1 MSRRLR
7 CFVTLLLILGIVG
20 GAALAQE
27 AELRFGQL
35 SAEII
40 YPAGLHTSLELLTI
54 PETLSAVTLEIVFG
68 DRQRETLTLIPS
80 EIAQPR
86 DADGTLLTFDYR
98 FSLETLPRW
107 FENLE
112 VHWKIT
118 WADGVEQEAATS
130 LPFTDARA
138 LWVQAFDPSGQI
150 ELVVLDGINLN
161 ASQIPVA
168 TLPARRTPVDPNTAP
183 TPENRAS
190 QIASG
195 LWSVYELLTA
205 QTGLR
210 PTFRWLVYV
219 PPLTPDCAKNSEG
232 QSVGISPSG
241 EIVLP
246 CDEAV
251 AAAILRESG
260 LDWVPVDQAS
270 FDQIES
276 QLTSRMVAPFYAA
289 LWTDQ
294 SIPAW
299 FRNGFEQFVSRTP
312 KGDSLAPLQLAAR
325 TNRLYPLTE
334 AQPTE
339 PEAARLWSAQSYGL
353 VLYLASRLGV
363 QGVFDLVRDMGT
375 AESFDALLRTRLSRS
390 ANQLR
395 ADFER
400 WLFSEAASTA
410 FNLSLYQGPTPTPTV
425 TRTPQPTI
433 TPSAT
438 RTLTATPSA
447 TVTGVLSPTP
457 TQTRTASIT
466 PTRAPATVTPR
477 PPGSLPTIAP
487 TAAPAPQGV
496 QVENPG
502 LTAAIVVVGLALI
515 AGLIVFLVRRR

>member
-1 MSRRLR
+1 MMRGLR
-7 CFVTLLLILGIVG
+7 FFVTLLLVLASLG
-20 GAALAQE
+20 GAAAAQE
-27 AELRFGQL
+27 VELRFGQL
-35 SAEII
+35 NVEII
-40 YPAGLHTSLELLTI
+40 YPAGLHTALELLTP
-54 PETLSAVTLEIVFG
+54 PETLSAVTLEVAFG

-98 FSLETLPRW
+98 FSLEALPRW

-112 VHWKIT
+112 IHWKIT
-118 WADGVEQEAATS
+118 WADGVEQDAATS
-130 LPFTDARA
+130 IPFTDSRA
-138 LWVQAFDPSGQI
+138 QWAQAFDPSGQI

-195 LWSVYELLTA
+195 LWSVYELLAA

-210 PTFRWLVYV
+210 PAFRWIVYV
-219 PPLTPDCAKNSEG
+219 PPLTPDCVKNPEG
-232 QSVGISPSG
+232 TQVGVSPNG
-241 EIVLP
+241 DIVLP

-289 LWTDQ
+289 VWTDQ
-294 SIPAW
+294 TIPAW

-312 KGDSLAPLQLAAR
+312 KGDLLAPLQLAAR
-325 TNRLYPLTE
+325 TNRLNPLAE
-334 AQPTE
+334 AQPAE
-339 PEAARLWSAQSYGL
+339 PEAAQLWSAQSYGL

-363 QGVFDLVRDMGT
+363 QGVFDLARNVAT
-375 AESFDALLRTRLSRS
+375 AESFDVLLRTQLSRS
-390 ANQLR
+390 ENQLL

-400 WLFSEAASTA
+400 WLFSEAAISA

-433 TPSAT
+433 TPSVT
-438 RTLTATPSA
+438 RTLTVTPSA

-457 TQTRTASIT
+457 TQTPTATKT

-502 LTAAIVVVGLALI
+502 LTASIAVVGLALI